1 MKDSYDVVIIG
12 AAATGSAIAY
22 FLTAN
27 PDFDGS
33 VLLIERD
40 LSFARA
46 ATSLSASAI
55 RSQFSTPI
63 NVQISRFSH
72 RFMMDFAETM
82 QVDGQAPQLNF
93 HPGGY
98 LFLATNR
105 DQATILRQN
114 HTVQIANGAD
124 VVLWSADE
132 LADAFPHL
140 NVADIEL
147 ASYGRSGE
155 GWFDNTALMNGF
167 RNKARSMGAELIQDE
182 VTAVHRDGNRVAGL
196 RLASGRRISAGAV
209 VNAAGCGAP
218 VVARMA
224 GIEIP
229 IETRKR
235 TVFVFDCARS
245 PEGTAR
251 INDGRLPLMVEPC
264 GVYCRPEG
272 HFFLASTTPD
282 PDPEVTPDDFD
293 PRYDEFE
300 ELVWPALAERSRE
313 FEAIKVVNQWAGH
326 FDLNI
331 LDHNPI
337 IGPHPEVEGFYFACG
352 FSGHGLMQSPAVG
365 RALSELLIYEEFRTL
380 DLSPLSHDRI
390 SAGAALHER
399 VLL

>member
-1 MKDSYDVVIIG
+1 MKNSYDVVIIG
-12 AAATGSAIAY
+12 GAATGSAITY
-22 FLTAN
+22 FLAAN

-33 VLLIERD
+33 VLLVERD

-72 RFMMDFAETM
+72 RFMMNFAETM

-93 HPGGY
+93 LPGGY
-98 LFLATNR
+98 LFLATIP
-105 DQATILRQN
+105 DQAEILRQN
-114 HTVQIANGAD
+114 HAVQIAHGAD

-132 LADAFPHL
+132 LAKAFPHL

-167 RNKARSMGAELIQDE
+167 RNKARSLGVDLIQDE
-182 VTAVHRDGNRVAGL
+182 VTAVHRDGNRVTGL

-218 VVARMA
+218 AIARMA
-224 GIEIP
+224 GIETP
-229 IETRKR
+229 IEIRKR
-235 TVFVFDCARS
+235 TVFVFDCAKS

-282 PDPEVTPDDFD
+282 PDPEVAPGDFD

-300 ELVWPALAERSRE
+300 ELVWPALAERSRH

-326 FDLNI
+326 FDLNA
-331 LDHNPI
+331 LDHNPV
-337 IGPHPEVEGFYFACG
+337 IGPHPEIAGFHFACG
-352 FSGHGLMQSPAVG
+352 FSGHGLMQSPAIG
-365 RALSELLIYEEFRTL
+365 RALSEMLVYGEFRTL
-380 DLSPLSHDRI
+380 DLSPLAYTRI
-390 SAGAALHER
+390 LNDTPFHER